1 MKLGVIPENLVE
13 RLLLATN
20 LVPRPI
26 FDTQVAMMLAR
37 TVMAGTK
44 LGIFEALTTKP
55 LTAAE
60 ISAKCLTD
68 LRATTK
74 LLNALVGAR
83 YLCMKKDGYRLTS
96 LSRKWLLRD
105 SPRSIYDKMLFHFTE
120 WEWIGHYEEYVRT
133 GIPLKIHD
141 ILSDETWGVYQ
152 RGMRAVTRFQTFEVV
167 WRTPMPKNP
176 RTMLDVG
183 GAHGLFSVAF
193 CRRYRLL
200 RAVVLDIPEAIKYAA
215 PMLAK
220 EGMGDRVKHR
230 VGDALTDDLGVDEW
244 DLIFISQFAH
254 HCDEATNRDLVKR
267 AARALR
273 PGGVLAIQDMLR
285 PSSAKE
291 PMLVLLSDLYFAN
304 ASQSGSW
311 SLAEIADWQR
321 AAGLQPLRPIRFR
334 SLPGAGQQAAVKPM
348 LTTLRQDLTK
358 QKAGSNK
365 QKNAVAKK
373 KPVAS

>member
-1 MKLGVIPENLVE
+1 MKLGVISENLLE

-26 FDTQVAMMLAR
+26 FDTQVALMLAR

-44 LGIFEALTTKP
+44 LGIFEALAPGP
-55 LTAAE
+55 LTAVE
-60 ISAKCLTD
+60 ISEKCLTD
-68 LRATTK
+68 PRATTK
-74 LLNALVGAR
+74 LLNALVGAQ
-83 YLCMKKDGYRLTS
+83 YLRMKKDGYTLTP

-120 WEWIGHYEEYVRT
+120 WEWIEHYEEYVRT
-133 GIPLKIHD
+133 GIPLKIHAM
-141 ILSDETWGVYQ
+141 LSDDGWGIYQ
-152 RGMRAVTRFQTFEVV
+152 RAMRAVTRFQTFEVV

-176 RTMLDVG
+176 RAMLDVG
-183 GAHGLFSVAF
+183 GAHGLFSIAF
-193 CRRYRLL
+193 CRRYRQL
-200 RAVVLDIPEAIKYAA
+200 RAVVLDIPEAVKHAA
-215 PMLAK
+215 PMLAN
-220 EGMGDRVKHR
+220 EGMGDRVVHR
-230 VGDALTDDLGVDEW
+230 VGNALTDDLGINEW

-291 PMLVLLSDLYFAN
+291 PMLVLLTDLYFAN
-304 ASQSGSW
+304 TSQSGSW

-321 AAGLQPLRPIRFR
+321 AAGLQPLRPTRFR

-348 LTTLRQDLTK
+348 LTTHRQDLKTK
-358 QKAGSNK
+358 NRSKRTK
-365 QKNAVAKK
+365 KNIVF
-373 KPVAS
+373 SI

>member
-1 MKLGVIPENLVE
+1 MKLGVISENLLE

-26 FDTQVAMMLAR
+26 FDTQVALMLAR

-44 LGIFEALTTKP
+44 LGIFEALAPGP
-55 LTAAE
+55 LTAVE
-60 ISAKCLTD
+60 IAAQCQTD
-68 LRATTK
+68 PHATIK
-74 LLNALVGAR
+74 LLNALVGAQ
-83 YLCMKKDGYRLTS
+83 YLRMKKDGYTLTP

-120 WEWIGHYEEYVRT
+120 WEWIEHYEEYVRT
-133 GIPLKIHD
+133 GIPLKIHAM
-141 ILSDETWGVYQ
+141 LSDDGWGIYQ
-152 RGMRAVTRFQTFEVV
+152 RAMRAVTRFQTFEVV

-176 RTMLDVG
+176 HAMLDVG

-193 CRRYRLL
+193 CRRYRQL
-200 RAVVLDIPEAIKYAA
+200 RAVVLDIPEAVKHAA
-215 PMLAK
+215 PMLAN
-220 EGMGDRVKHR
+220 EGMGDRVVHR
-230 VGDALTDDLGVDEW
+230 VGNALTDDLGINEW

-291 PMLVLLSDLYFAN
+291 PMLVLLTDLYFAN
-304 ASQSGSW
+304 TSQSGSW

-321 AAGLQPLRPIRFR
+321 AAGLQPLRPTRFR
-334 SLPGAGQQAAVKPM
+334 SLPGTGQQASTKP
-348 LTTLRQDLTK
+348 
-358 QKAGSNK
+358 A
-365 QKNAVAKK
+365 
-373 KPVAS
+373 P